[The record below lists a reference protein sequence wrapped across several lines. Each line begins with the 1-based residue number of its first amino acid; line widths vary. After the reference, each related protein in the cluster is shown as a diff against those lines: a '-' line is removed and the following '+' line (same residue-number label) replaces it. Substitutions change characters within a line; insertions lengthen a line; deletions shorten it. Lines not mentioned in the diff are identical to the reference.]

1 MYGIYY
7 IYICYHKSACMHGAR
22 ALSNIKSAVCAAG
35 HIHVHHL
42 YIYVIF
48 EYIYEYAVHICIC
61 RCGNVYTL
69 SPSERTIYNIR
80 ITKVASIKLRAHSR
94 RAIAWRAGREKV
106 RDMMCIVRASAHCIN
121 LPPHTHTH
129 TYLQLV
135 CVCAFR
141 V

>member
-1 MYGIYY
+1 MLSQECVHAWCTCAVEYKK
-7 IYICYHKSACMHGAR
+7 CRVRSWPHPR
-22 ALSNIKSAVCAAG
+22 APFI
-35 HIHVHHL
+35 

-48 EYIYEYAVHICIC
+48 EYIHEYAVHICIC

-121 LPPHTHTH
+121 PPPHTHTH
-129 TYLQLV
+129 LLTISLCL
-135 CVCAFR
+135 CV
-141 V
+141 